1 MKSILRYM
9 LCVISMLAFMSCDV
23 HEFPSNDQRRIP
35 FDLDLHFNTDLPI
48 HTEITHTKGSET
60 KASYETHDVRYVI
73 NAYRTDLKRSTN
85 RIADTSFVFTKDC
98 DGTLDYKAHLALPEG
113 SYDFNVWV
121 DYVDDGSKRD
131 KYYDTRDFSEIIL
144 ANKGQHS
151 GSNEYREAFRGYSNG
166 VVMDPL
172 HYSGQ
177 IVNEIHNESSVEMM
191 RPMGK
196 FKFISTDVEAFL
208 TKVMATLKEQG
219 KLNNIDTDIT
229 SKSGYEQLKSVIELD
244 KYRVVFRYNLFMPC
258 SFNMFTDKPADSWTG
273 VTFNS
278 PILLEDDFDGMVLGH
293 DFVFV
298 NGSTT
303 TLSISLEVYNNEG
316 QKISSTNPINV
327 PVVRN
332 KLTLVKGEFLTSI
345 ASGGIS
351 INPGYDGE
359 DYNIEI
365 K

>member
-1 MKSILRYM
+1 M

-219 KLNNIDTDIT
+219 KLT
-229 SKSGYEQLKSVIELD
+229 STGKSDWQQTTVSRILKNPVYYGKVCYPRSNEIVDGTHEPIVSEE
-244 KYRVVFRYNLFMPC
+244 
-258 SFNMFTDKPADSWTG
+258 
-273 VTFNS
+273 TF
-278 PILLEDDFDGMVLGH
+278 
-293 DFVFV
+293 
-298 NGSTT
+298 
-303 TLSISLEVYNNEG
+303 
-316 QKISSTNPINV
+316 
-327 PVVRN
+327 
-332 KLTLVKGEFLTSI
+332 VKANQMMRERR
-345 ASGGIS
+345 AC
-351 INPGYDGE
+351 
-359 DYNIEI
+359 